1 MDKTIFKLSN
11 EGDRG
16 AVELALNQMR
26 VNWQYKHIH
35 IKSDQFT
42 FGRDMNYI
50 VADGNFKTLGD
61 NLLRSG
67 SILRYQVI
75 KGEQ

>member
-1 MDKTIFKLSN
+1 MNKTIFKLSN

-35 IKSDQFT
+35 IKSDRYT
-42 FGRDMNYI
+42 FGRDMDYI
-50 VADGNFKTLGD
+50 IADGDFTNLSN

-67 SILRYQVI
+67 SILKYKVI
-75 KGEQ
+75 KSN